1 VIVFVAVVPMAAIG
15 PVLMLVAVIV
25 MAMIVVVMAVVVM
38 IVMIV
43 IAMVGAL
50 LGLERALHGDGDAT
64 LAARQLREG
73 GAVLDIESVAGKFGK
88 TMLATKMPGE
98 THEAERV
105 LGTHLEQFFGRSLH
119 LDERPILQPEGV
131 AVIDGGRH
139 VEIEMDL
146 GTGLT
151 GQMRMALA
159 ARRMVERDRIDHA
172 IRFHGGFA
180 DDGGDAGHGVS
191 RANER

>member
-1 VIVFVAVVPMAAIG
+1 MVRVTVAAIG

-25 MAMIVVVMAVVVM
+25 MFVVVVVMVVVV
-38 IVMIV
+38 IVVVMIV